1 MPGNVVL
8 SAGTLYGFAVVLAR
22 VAGCLVF
29 VPLPGMRSV
38 AEPARAALAVVVT
51 LSLATRW
58 PALPGMASAGVLM
71 TWVAAE
77 AALGITIGVA
87 IAIVLEAFALAAQVF
102 GLQAGYA
109 YASTIDPNSE
119 ADSGVLLVF
128 AQLIAGMLFFA
139 LGLDREVLRL
149 FAETLDRIP
158 AGAYTP
164 GPGAL
169 APILHLG
176 ATLFAAGVRLALPV
190 VALLLMVD
198 VALALLGRLN
208 QQLQLLSL
216 AFPVK
221 MLLALAVLSWTAA
234 IFPRVL
240 VQLAGQGISAARR
253 AVGM

>member
-1 MPGNVVL
+1 MPASL
-8 SAGTLYGFAVVLAR
+8 TISTATLYGFLMVLAR
-22 VAGCLVF
+22 VSGAIVF
-29 VPLPGMRSV
+29 VPLPGIRAA
-38 AEPARAALAVVVT
+38 AEPARAALALAVT
-51 LSLATRW
+51 MALAPRW
-58 PALPGMASAGVLM
+58 PAVAGAPEAASLVI
-71 TWVAAE
+71 WVAAE

-87 IAIVLEAFALAAQVF
+87 LAITVEAFALSAQVF

-128 AQLIAGMLFFA
+128 AQLMAGMLFFA

-149 FAETLDRIP
+149 FSQTLDRIP
-158 AGAYTP
+158 P
-164 GPGAL
+164 GGYVPGA
-169 APILHLG
+169 APSALMIRLG
-176 ATLFAAGVRLALPV
+176 AALFAAGVRLAMPV

-234 IFPRVL
+234 VFPRVAAQL
-240 VQLAGQGISAARR
+240 SGEALAGLRR
-253 AVGM
+253 ALGI

>member
-1 MPGNVVL
+1 MPTSL
-8 SAGTLYGFAVVLAR
+8 AISTATLYGFGLTLAR
-22 VAGCLVF
+22 VSGALVF
-29 VPLPGMRSV
+29 VPLPGVRAV
-38 AEPARAALAVVVT
+38 AEPARAGLALAMT
-51 LSLATRW
+51 MSLASRW
-58 PALPGMASAGVLM
+58 PAPAGTVTIGTLLAWM
-71 TWVAAE
+71 VSE
-77 AALGITIGVA
+77 AALGVA
-87 IAIVLEAFALAAQVF
+87 IGIGMAIAMEAFSLAAQVF

-139 LGLDREVLRL
+139 LGLDRELLRV
-149 FAETLDRIP
+149 FAQSLDVI
-158 AGAYTP
+158 
-164 GPGAL
+164 GPGAY
-169 APILHLG
+169 ARAPAAAGPILRLG
-176 ATLFAAGVRLALPV
+176 AALFAAGVRLALPV

-234 IFPRVL
+234 MFPRVL
-240 VQLAGQGISAARR
+240 AELGGQALAAARR
-253 AVGM
+253 ATGV

>member
-1 MPGNVVL
+1 MPTSL
-8 SAGTLYGFAVVLAR
+8 TISTGTLYGFGLTLAR
-22 VAGCLVF
+22 VSGALVF
-29 VPLPGMRSV
+29 VPLPGIRTV
-38 AEPARAALAVVVT
+38 AEPVRAALALAVT
-51 LSLATRW
+51 MSLATRW
-58 PALPGMASAGVLM
+58 PAPSGP
-71 TWVAAE
+71 VAIGTFAAWIVSE
-77 AALGITIGVA
+77 AAVGLAMGVGVA
-87 IAIVLEAFALAAQVF
+87 IALEAFALAAQVF

-139 LGLDREVLRL
+139 LGLDRDVFRL
-149 FAETLDRIP
+149 FAQSLDLVAP
-158 AGAYTP
+158 GNYVP
-164 GPGAL
+164 GPAAAG
-169 APILHLG
+169 PIIRLG
-176 ATLFAAGVRLALPV
+176 AALFAAAVRLALPV

-234 IFPRVL
+234 MFPRVL
-240 VQLAGQGISAARR
+240 AELGGQALAAARR
-253 AVGM
+253 AAGV